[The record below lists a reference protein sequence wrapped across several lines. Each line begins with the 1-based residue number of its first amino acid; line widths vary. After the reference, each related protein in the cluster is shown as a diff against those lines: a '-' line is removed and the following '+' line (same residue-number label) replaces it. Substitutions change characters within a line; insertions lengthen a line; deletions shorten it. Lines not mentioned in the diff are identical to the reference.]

1 MISKGID
8 VCFDDWEN
16 AAQWT
21 GERGWKKRKSISAT
35 QIVPPPFLRTPS
47 PFFLPKNHLFS
58 SLAILAALFGDS
70 FSLLVVTYFTH
81 HISIELRI
89 VWHREKR
96 GILPRNPCATF
107 ILLLFYGIT
116 NGQRNKY
123 IAPDWLIF
131 LQRNKMVCVISND
144 YIKSSLT
151 PCTFWR
157 YDSSPSHYIFQ
168 R

>member
-35 QIVPPPFLRTPS
+35 QIVPPLSWVLPLLFFS
-47 PFFLPKNHLFS
+47 PKIIFFPPLQS
-58 SLAILAALFGDS
+58 SLHFLAIVFLFW
-70 FSLLVVTYFTH
+70 SLH
-81 HISIELRI
+81 ISPNISIELRI
-89 VWHREKR
+89 VWHQEKR

>member
-21 GERGWKKRKSISAT
+21 GERGWKKEEKHKCNTNR
-35 QIVPPPFLRTPS
+35 PPPFPEDSLSFFS
-47 PFFLPKNHLFS
+47 PQKSSFFS

-70 FSLLVVTYFTH
+70 FPLLVVTYFTH

-89 VWHREKR
+89 VWHQEKR

-123 IAPDWLIF
+123 IAPRLIDFYKEIKWFKLWL
-131 LQRNKMVCVISND
+131 V
-144 YIKSSLT
+144 T
-151 PCTFWR
+151 HCTFWR
-157 YDSSPSHYIFQ
+157 
-168 R
+168 

>member
-1 MISKGID
+1 M
-8 VCFDDWEN
+8 DWRE
-16 AAQWT
+16 
-21 GERGWKKRKSISAT
+21 GLKKEEKHKCNTNR
-35 QIVPPPFLRTPS
+35 PPPFLSTPS

-70 FSLLVVTYFTH
+70 FPLLVVTYFTH
-81 HISIELRI
+81 NISIELRI
-89 VWHREKR
+89 VWHQEKR

-151 PCTFWR
+151 PCTFWW